1 MRFLKYVL
9 SFFLVGL
16 ALSAAMGV
24 EMALPPVSDRAPE
37 PVPYF
42 PSRTSLFV
50 WRNWNVVPLETM
62 AKVIE
67 TTPEKISAMAER
79 LGLEPYRA
87 PTWPADRMYITVTRR
102 NWHLLPFDQ
111 LCALIGKTESQFA
124 FSIIEDDFLW
134 VKLGQIKPNSPRLVY
149 EEPTEDQWKRID
161 EIGAIVRQERPELS
175 QPASERFAFI
185 DELSQTAPKSTPR
198 EKAKSCFA
206 FRYIYSYFAPFG
218 DPLAE
223 DDAAL
228 YPDGLLEKLAA
239 VGVNGVWLH
248 IVLRDM
254 APGNDVFPEFG
265 AGYEKRQANLK
276 KLVDRAKKYGI
287 DVYLYI
293 NEPRA
298 MQPAFFEKRPEM
310 AGVRGGQLQSI
321 CTSTPEIKEW
331 IRGALTNLFENV
343 PGLGGVFTISGSE
356 NLTTCASHG
365 QQAQCPRCS
374 KRTNAE
380 IIAEIN
386 TVIAE
391 GVHQAAPD
399 AKVIVWDWG
408 WNGHRVSPEIIE
420 KLPKDVWFMSVSE
433 WALPIDR
440 GGIKTTI
447 GEYSISAI
455 GPGPR
460 ATAQWETARQCGL
473 KTAAKVQFNTTWE
486 CGSVPYIPAM
496 DNVAQHCSN
505 LAQSGVEGLMM
516 SWSLGGYPSPNL
528 EIADSFSGE
537 TPPTVDEVL
546 DRLAEERYGTGAQK
560 ARQGWTTLCRA
571 FGEFPYSGVTV
582 YVAPVHVGPANPLR
596 LTPSGY
602 PATMT
607 GIPYDN
613 LHAWRGPYPPEIFAS
628 QMTKVADGF
637 AEAIGYLNE
646 AAQFSPEEKRNDV
659 AAEIRYADA
668 VRINYRS
675 CANQSRFVLARGEY
689 ALPET
694 SAERKTE
701 LAEQM
706 AQIAE
711 DEIALAKELYVLA
724 AEDSRVGFESTNQYF
739 YLPNDLLEKIVN
751 GRWVIDQLR

>member
-1 MRFLKYVL
+1 MRLIKFVVFLAVF
-9 SFFLVGL
+9 SIFAVVRGE
-16 ALSAAMGV
+16 ST
-24 EMALPPVSDRAPE
+24 LPPVSGQVPE
-37 PVPYF
+37 SVPYF

-50 WRNWNVVPLETM
+50 WRNWNVVSLEKM
-62 AKVIE
+62 AQTIE

-87 PTWPADRMYITVTRR
+87 PTWPSDSMYITVTRR

-111 LCALIGKTESQFA
+111 ICTLIGKTENQLA

-134 VKLGQIKPNSPRLVY
+134 VKLGALKPNSPRLVY
-149 EEPTEDQWKRID
+149 EEPSSEQWERID
-161 EIGAIVRQERPELS
+161 AIGALIRRERPTLE

-185 DELSQTAPKSTPR
+185 DELSQTVPEQTPR
-198 EKAKSCFA
+198 EKAKSRFL
-206 FRYIYSYFAPFG
+206 FRYVYSYFAPFG
-218 DPLAE
+218 DPLS
-223 DDAAL
+223 DDNAQL

-265 AGYEKRQANLK
+265 VGYEKRQANLK

-298 MQPAFFEKRPEM
+298 MQPAFFENRPEM
-310 AGVRGGQLQSI
+310 AGVQGGQSLQAI
-321 CTSTPEIKEW
+321 CTSTPQIKDW
-331 IRGALTNLFENV
+331 MRSALTNLFENV
-343 PGLGGVFTISGSE
+343 PGLGGVFSISGSE

-365 QQAQCPRCS
+365 QQANCPRCS

-391 GVHQAAPD
+391 GVHQAAPE
-399 AKVIVWDWG
+399 AKVFVWDWG
-408 WNGHRVSPEIIE
+408 WNGHGLSPEIIE

-433 WALPIDR
+433 WALPLDR
-440 GGIKTTI
+440 GGVQTTI

-460 ATAQWETARQCGL
+460 ATAQWETARQNGL

-496 DNVAQHCSN
+496 DNVARHCSN

-528 EIADSFSGE
+528 QIADSFSGE
-537 TPPTVDEVL
+537 TLPTVDEVL
-546 DRLAEERYGTGAQK
+546 DRLAQERYQDGAQK

-571 FGEFPYSGVTV
+571 FGEFPYSGTTV

-602 PATMT
+602 RATMV
-607 GIPYDN
+607 GIPYDD
-613 LHAWRGPYPPEIFAS
+613 LTAWRGPYPADIFAA

-637 AEAIGYLNE
+637 GEALRFLNE
-646 AAQFSPEEKRNDV
+646 AAPFSPEKMRADV
-659 AAEIRYADA
+659 AAEIRYADV

-675 CANQSRFVLARGEY
+675 CANQTRFILARDEY
-689 ALPET
+689 ALADTP
-694 SAERKTE
+694 AERKGQ
-701 LAEQM
+701 LAKQM
-706 AQIAE
+706 EKIAE
-711 DEIALAKELYVLA
+711 DEIALAKELYVLTS
-724 AEDSRVGFESTNQYF
+724 EDSRVGFESTNQYF

-751 GRWVIDQLR
+751 ARWVVDQLH